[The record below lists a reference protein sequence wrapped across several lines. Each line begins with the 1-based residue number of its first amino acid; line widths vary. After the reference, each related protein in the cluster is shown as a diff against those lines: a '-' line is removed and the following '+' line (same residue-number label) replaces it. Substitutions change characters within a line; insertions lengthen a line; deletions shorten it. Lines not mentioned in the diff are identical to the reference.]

1 MPAAISAR
9 RWGRG
14 SGDTQGGGVRDAEIR
29 ASRAGTEL
37 PPTNPV
43 SEGGHTAPSRPRI
56 GPPGR
61 AGPFNP
67 AAWWVSVREAGLW
80 NSGRKLRA
88 FPRIRLLVAGPA
100 TLSVFHVS
108 LRDPVSGLL
117 RRPGRRGARITMSV
131 GFIGAGQ
138 LACALVRGFTAAG
151 KRLKAGGGGAEGPQL
166 SF

>member
-1 MPAAISAR
+1 MGAGLGGHP
-9 RWGRG
+9 GRG
-14 SGDTQGGGVRDAEIR
+14 VRGAEIR
-29 ASRAGTEL
+29 ASRAETEL

-43 SEGGHTAPSRPRI
+43 SEGVHTSPSRPWI

-80 NSGRKLRA
+80 NRGRKLRA
-88 FPRIRLLVAGPA
+88 FPRIRLVVAGPA

-108 LRDPVSGLL
+108 LRDPLSGLL
-117 RRPGRRGARITMSV
+117 RRPGRQGARITMSV

-138 LACALVRGFTAAG
+138 LACALARGFTAAG
-151 KRLKAGGGGAEGPQL
+151 KRLKARGGGAEGPQL